1 MGMAT
6 TEKLLG
12 QLRSKLRSEGVHT
25 RTEAKQVMISLLADC
40 MRPEDGFLDGANKAV
55 ILVVG
60 VNGVGKTT
68 SIGKLAAM
76 YKADGRSVMLAAAT
90 PSAQPQQSSSQFGP
104 NARRFRS
111 LSTARVQIPPPLC
124 LMQLHRSRQ
133 RIAIFSSAT
142 PPEDCTTKRT
152 L

>member
-1 MGMAT
+1 
-6 TEKLLG
+6 
-12 QLRSKLRSEGVHT
+12 
-25 RTEAKQVMISLLADC
+25 MISLLADC

-76 YKADGRSVMLAAAT
+76 YKADGRSVMLAAGDT
-90 PSAQPQQSSSQFGP
+90 
-104 NARRFRS
+104 FRAAAAEQ
-111 LSTARVQIPPPLC
+111 LTIWAERAEVPIVKHGEGAIPPPLC
-124 LMQLHRSRQ
+124 LMQLHRLWQ

-142 PPEDCTTKRT
+142 PPEDCTTKEPYDGACKDPQSYRQRASRCSG
-152 L
+152 